1 MSEDGP
7 SPRREAPAA
16 APELDV
22 DILRHSKAWKARAIG
37 DATVELAAHAALA
50 LAPPLKDARFEL
62 TIVLTGDAEIR
73 DLNRT
78 WRGKDQP
85 TNVLSFPAGDVP
97 YDAASVDANAI
108 HDGCVPLG
116 DIVIAF
122 ETTEAEA
129 AEKALPLSDHLSHL
143 VVHGTL
149 HLLGLDHQG
158 DADAEQMEGLE
169 RQALASLGISDPYA
183 ADDDPAKDG
192 EMHGKAGLAEIA

>member
-7 SPRREAPAA
+7 RPGGEQPVLAPM
-16 APELDV
+16 LDIE
-22 DILRHSKAWKARAIG
+22 ILRHSEAWYASNIG
-37 DATVELAAHAALA
+37 DPMVELAAHAALGVA
-50 LAPPLKDARFEL
+50 APLKDGRYEL
-62 TIVLTGDAEIR
+62 TIVLTGDAEIS

-85 TNVLSFPAGDVP
+85 TNVLSFLAGDVP
-97 YDAASVDANAI
+97 YDAETADANAV
-108 HDGCVPLG
+108 HGGCMPLG

-129 AEKALPLSDHLSHL
+129 AEKAIPLSDHLSHL
-143 VVHGTL
+143 VVHGAL

-158 DADAEQMEGLE
+158 DTDAEQMEDLE

-183 ADDDPAKDG
+183 AHDDPASD
-192 EMHGKAGLAEIA
+192 GKAGLVEIL